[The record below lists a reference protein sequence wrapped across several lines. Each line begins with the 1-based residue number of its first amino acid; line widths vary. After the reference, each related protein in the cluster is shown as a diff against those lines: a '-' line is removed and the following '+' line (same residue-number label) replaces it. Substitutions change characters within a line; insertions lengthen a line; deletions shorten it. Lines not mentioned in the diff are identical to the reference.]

1 MVMSQ
6 SETTKV
12 NMVQSFKSLT
22 EDMFKTKLTREL
34 DGVGELSYGY

>member
-1 MVMSQ
+1 MVMSL

-22 EDMFKTKLTREL
+22 EDMSKTPLAREL
-34 DGVGELSYGY
+34 ERVEELS